1 MRVMMVSKACLVGAY
16 QRKLEEI
23 ARYDDVELTVVV
35 PSSWRDERGELP
47 LERAYTEGYDL
58 VVEPIRFN
66 GSFHTHYYPR
76 LGRRI
81 SRLKPELVHI
91 DEEPYNWATT
101 HTMYLARRGGARTL
115 FFSWQNLNRRYP
127 IPFRWFEGYVLR
139 HTDYGIVGNHS
150 SAEVWRSKGYNGP
163 LSVIPQFGVDPDIF
177 KPGRRDRDP
186 GRGFVIGFAGGRL
199 VREKGADLL
208 IEAASALPG
217 TWRLVLAGSGPEQDR
232 LEQLVQE
239 LGKRDRVFF
248 DGQIPST
255 RMPAYY
261 NQLDVLVLPS
271 RALPNWKEQFGR
283 VLVEAMACGV
293 PVVGSDSGE
302 IPNVI
307 ADAGLVFPENDVAG
321 LRNHLLK
328 LQQRPELRRELSQ
341 RGRQRVLDH
350 YTQAQIAAQTVQVYR
365 EVMRGTSACEPPAA
379 TGLRELKSPRR

>member
-1 MRVMMVSKACLVGAY
+1 
-16 QRKLEEI
+16 
-23 ARYDDVELTVVV
+23 
-35 PSSWRDERGELP
+35 
-47 LERAYTEGYDL
+47 
-58 VVEPIRFN
+58 VEPIRFN
-66 GSFHTHYYPR
+66 GSFHTHYYPHLR
-76 LGRRI
+76 QLI
-81 SRLKPELVHI
+81 SDLKPELVHI

-101 HTMYLARRGGARTL
+101 HTMYWARRAGAYTL

-127 IPFRWFEGYVLR
+127 IPFRWFERYVLR
-139 HTDYGIVGNHS
+139 HADYGIVGNHA

-163 LSVIPQFGVDPDIF
+163 LAVIPQFGVDPEIF

-217 TWRLVLAGSGPEQDR
+217 MWRVVLAGSGPEQAR
-232 LEQLVQE
+232 LEQMIRE
-239 LGKRDRVFF
+239 LGIRDRVFF

-255 RMPAYY
+255 QMPAYY
-261 NQLDVLVLPS
+261 DQLDVLVVPS

-293 PVVGSDSGE
+293 PVIGSDSGE

-321 LRNHLLK
+321 LRSHLLE
-328 LQQRPELRRELSQ
+328 LQQKPELRRELSQ
-341 RGRQRVLDH
+341 RGRQRVLGH
-350 YTQAQIAAQTVQVYR
+350 YTQAQIAAQTVRVYR
-365 EVMRGTSACEPPAA
+365 EVTRGTSICEPSA
-379 TGLRELKSPRR
+379 TTGCEN